1 MRKRGVWLLSV
12 PVALGLALAA
22 CTSGGGADPTFSPTD
37 TYTPPSHSTSPDP
50 STSAPVTTG
59 PNVRPGEKPPT
70 LPAVAKTNSNAGAL
84 AFAEYWER
92 TIDWGYATVD
102 STLMRAAYSPGCKL
116 CDQQAQIFD
125 KATNNRVSF
134 RGGREAI
141 IGASLKKNDH
151 HNGATAV
158 VDITFDVQQLKVTDH
173 TGKVVETDPA
183 TPHVTA
189 RIWVRWIAGKW
200 LVVDDKKV
208 IYK

>member
-102 STLMRAAYSPGCKL
+102 SSLPRSAYSPSCAGCERFMK
-116 CDQQAQIFD
+116 IFD
-125 KATNNRVSF
+125 EARADGVHF
-134 RGGREAI
+134 RGGRFAI
-141 IGASLKKNDH
+141 HGATLQPNDH
-151 HNGATAV
+151 RYKAGAV
-158 VDITFDVQQLKVTDH
+158 VDVAFSAQSLQAFDR
-173 TGKVVETDPA
+173 TGKVVESDPSHPQETDR
-183 TPHVTA
+183 V
-189 RIWVRWIAGKW
+189 WVRWLGYTWTVADWKH
-200 LVVDDKKV
+200 VVSK
-208 IYK
+208 